1 VQDDG
6 APAVRAT
13 IESALDYGQQTP
25 DGGPHTSP
33 VTASANQTLPRFMPA
48 ADGALQRPAI
58 TAIGWPTCGDW
69 IGHARQRPA
78 EHSHAKLIFIKTHE
92 WRAAHLALTSAR
104 EALAAM
110 PARPSRASL
119 SSKRGSAMTRH
130 SGTHPRGLCAGVAAL
145 CALWITTPV
154 GAQPSRGERVV
165 IEYVKPVEPAHN
177 ALHDMLREHKTL
189 ELVRD
194 LLTPVRWPRALRLE
208 LKGCDGV
215 ANAWYS
221 DAVVTVCYEYVEEMS
236 KSANAAA
243 RPAAITAMDSFTGS
257 LADVFLHEAAHAL
270 FDMLKIP
277 VLGREEDAAD
287 HLSAY
292 HVLQLP
298 DEVKRRML
306 LGGAWTYA
314 NELKIRRPRDLYR
327 RRLEISRHVTFSD
340 EHGTPAQRL
349 YNLLCIAYGSD
360 KQLFAD
366 VVEKGF
372 LPQERAE
379 FCEDEYRQV
388 DFAYK
393 TLVAPH
399 VEAVRRP

>member
-1 VQDDG
+1 
-6 APAVRAT
+6 
-13 IESALDYGQQTP
+13 
-25 DGGPHTSP
+25 
-33 VTASANQTLPRFMPA
+33 M
-48 ADGALQRPAI
+48 
-58 TAIGWPTCGDW
+58 
-69 IGHARQRPA
+69 
-78 EHSHAKLIFIKTHE
+78 
-92 WRAAHLALTSAR
+92 
-104 EALAAM
+104 
-110 PARPSRASL
+110 
-119 SSKRGSAMTRH
+119 AMTRH
-130 SGTHPRGLCAGVAAL
+130 FGTLVDAICFGAL
-145 CALWITTPV
+145 AWITSPAT
-154 GAQPSRGERVV
+154 AQPTRGERVV
-165 IEYVKPVEPAHN
+165 IEYVKPVEPSHN
-177 ALHDMLREHKTL
+177 ALYDVLREQKTL

-208 LKGCDGV
+208 LKGCDGE

-221 DAVVTVCYEYVEEMS
+221 DAVVTVCYEYVDDIWR
-236 KSANAAA
+236 SANAAA
-243 RPAAITAMDSFTGS
+243 RPAAITAVDSFTGS

-287 HLSAY
+287 HLAAY
-292 HVLQLP
+292 YVLQLP

-327 RRLEISRHVTFSD
+327 RRLVVSRHVTFSD

-360 KQLFAD
+360 KRLFAD

-379 FCEDEYRQV
+379 FCDYEYQQV

-399 VEAVRRP
+399 VEAVP